1 MHRGCDMAFPPIQN
15 EWIES
20 VQLSLGITSPKAQEE
35 FKSFLLSSY
44 VKYDQLLPTYI
55 RRNIGFMSE
64 SIMHTMSHAT
74 VPSSNPS
81 GFGLS
86 LGSFIGLLMKAED
99 PYVCKVMF
107 SDPKTNANVLKMIS
121 ILKNINGMDITVVRE
136 IAQHM
141 NTSMLEPQEQEK
153 YEALVQSI

>member
-1 MHRGCDMAFPPIQN
+1 MAFPPIQN

-20 VQLSLGITSPKAQEE
+20 VQTSLGITSPKAQEE

-64 SIMHTMSHAT
+64 SLMHTLSHAT

-81 GFGLS
+81 GFGLAF
-86 LGSFIGLLMKAED
+86 GSFIGLMMKAED

-107 SDPKTNANVLKMIS
+107 SDMKTNTNINKMIN
-121 ILKNINGMDITVVRE
+121 ILKNINGLDISVVRE
-136 IAQHM
+136 ISQHM
-141 NTSMLEPQEQEK
+141 NTSMLEPAEQER
-153 YEALVQSI
+153 YEAMVQSI

>member
-1 MHRGCDMAFPPIQN
+1 MAFPPIQN

-20 VQLSLGITSPKAQEE
+20 VQTSLGIVNPKSQEE

-44 VKYDQLLPTYI
+44 VKYDQLLPTYV
-55 RRNIGFMSE
+55 RRNLSFMSE
-64 SIMHTMSHAT
+64 SLMQTMGHAK

-81 GFGLS
+81 GFGLAF
-86 LGSFIGLLMKAED
+86 GSFIGLLMKSED

-107 SDPKTNANVLKMIS
+107 SDQKTYTSIIKMIDM
-121 ILKNINGMDITVVRE
+121 LKAINGLDITVVKE

-141 NTSMLEPQEQEK
+141 NNSMLEPQEQEK
-153 YEALVQSI
+153 YDLMLQIL